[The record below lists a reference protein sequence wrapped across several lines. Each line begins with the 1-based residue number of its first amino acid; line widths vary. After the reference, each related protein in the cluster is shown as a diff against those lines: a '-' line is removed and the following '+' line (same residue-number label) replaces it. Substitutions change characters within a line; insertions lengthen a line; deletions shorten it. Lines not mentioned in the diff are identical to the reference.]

1 MKKRTTTSHKMV
13 IGRAEEL
20 AFVKYDITN
29 MPSKIDTGAYHSAVH
44 ALKINLSTD
53 GKVLNF
59 TLLGGHPV
67 CGKFSANVS
76 TDKFRK
82 VVVANSFGD
91 EDLRYEVKLR
101 VKLGPKVLTTPFTLA
116 DRSKKIYPILVG
128 RKLLNG
134 RFVVDSSQTNIN
146 RKELKQKYSILFPDD
161 EEDDKDM

>member
-20 AFVKYDITN
+20 AFVKHDIFN
-29 MPSKIDTGAYHSAVH
+29 MPAKIDTGAYHSAVH
-44 ALKINLSTD
+44 ASKISLSKD
-53 GKVLNF
+53 GKILSF

-67 CGKFSANVS
+67 CGKFSADLT

-101 VKLGPKVLTTPFTLA
+101 VKLGSKILTTPFTLA
-116 DRSKKIYPILVG
+116 DRTKKIYPILVG

-146 RKELKQKYSILFPDD
+146 RKELKKNYSIIFPDD
-161 EEDDKDM
+161 EEYNKDM